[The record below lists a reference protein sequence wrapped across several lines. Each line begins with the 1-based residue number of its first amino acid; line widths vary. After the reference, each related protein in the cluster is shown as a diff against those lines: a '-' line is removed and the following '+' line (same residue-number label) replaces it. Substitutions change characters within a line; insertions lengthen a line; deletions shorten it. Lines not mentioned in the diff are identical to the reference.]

1 MQVELIGTGTVFLL
15 LSAQIIEALLIPY
28 DLGVNACV
36 WLLCLAALL
45 CPAMWLGSPKDFW

>member
-15 LSAQIIEALLIPY
+15 LSAQIIETLLIPY
-28 DLGVNACV
+28 DVGVNACV
-36 WLLCLAALL
+36 WLPVLGLCL